1 VVDFR
6 VVLFDGSYHDVD
18 SSDMAF
24 KIAGSMAFKKA
35 MEEAG
40 ATLIEPIM
48 DVEITAPDQ
57 YMGDLMGDLNSR
69 RGHVQGMTALG
80 HNQVIKATVPL
91 SEMLT
96 YASILKSITGG
107 RGSYHMKMISY
118 EEVPAHQQAKIIAAH
133 KAAKEKEGAAS
144 H

>member
-24 KIAGSMAFKKA
+24 KIAGSLAFKKA

-40 ATLIEPIM
+40 ATLLEPIM
-48 DVEITAPDQ
+48 EVEVTAPEQ

-69 RGHVQGMTALG
+69 RGHVQGMISQG
-80 HNQVIKATVPL
+80 RSQVIKATVPL
-91 SEMLT
+91 SEMLA
-96 YASILKSITGG
+96 YASTLKSITGG
-107 RGSYHMKMISY
+107 RGSYRMKMTGY
-118 EEVPAHQQAKIIAAH
+118 EEVPAHQQSKIVAAH
-133 KAAKEKEGAAS
+133 RAARDKEGAAN